1 MDASIRDYYR
11 DTHFESISNFSTIFQ
26 NTPAVKLEAK
36 EIKISEVY
44 VNARLYIG
52 VIVNIRD
59 SCLLE

>member
-11 DTHFESISNFSTIFQ
+11 DTHFESISYFSTIFQ

-44 VNARLYIG
+44 VNAEAVYRCNSKY
-52 VIVNIRD
+52 
-59 SCLLE
+59 